1 MIKTIIFDL
10 DFTLMDWE
18 DEYIFAITNVINK
31 LNLGY
36 SKEKIKEI
44 DDVLATYE
52 KEYTMYENDKFCE
65 FLNRKCNVNLPLEFV
80 DMLIEEQTKCYRE
93 FTKSE
98 IETLEYLSSKYELV
112 VLSNWFTYTQKK
124 RLENAGILKY
134 FSKVSGGDERELK
147 PSLKAFDIVDNK
159 KECIMI
165 GDSINNDILPALKL
179 GMQAILITKKNVKKD
194 LRYRQIRKIEDLKEM
209 L

>member
-1 MIKTIIFDL
+1 MIKKVIFDL

-18 DEYIFAITNVINK
+18 DEYIFALTNVINK
-31 LNLGY
+31 LNMGY
-36 SKEKIKEI
+36 SKEKIKEL
-44 DDVLATYE
+44 DDVLTTYEDVYRVYE
-52 KEYTMYENDKFCE
+52 KEKFCDY
-65 FLNRKCNVNLPLEFV
+65 LNEKCNTNLPYKFV

-93 FTKSE
+93 FTESE
-98 IETLEYLSSKYELV
+98 IDTLEYLSSKYELI
-112 VLSNWFTYTQKK
+112 VLSNWFTYTQVK

-147 PSLKAFDIVDNK
+147 PSLKAFDIVENK
-159 KECIMI
+159 KECVMI
-165 GDSINNDILPALKL
+165 GDSLKNDILPAIEV
-179 GMQAILITKKNVKKD
+179 GMKAIHTTKNNTKKD

>member
-1 MIKTIIFDL
+1 MIKTVIFDL

-52 KEYTMYENDKFCE
+52 KEYTMYENKKFCE

-80 DMLIEEQTKCYRE
+80 DMLIEEQTKCYRK
-93 FTKSE
+93 FTESE
-98 IETLEYLSSKYELV
+98 IDTLEYLSSKYELI

-134 FSKVSGGDERELK
+134 FTKVSGGDERELK

-165 GDSINNDILPALKL
+165 GDSINNDILPAIEL

>member
-1 MIKTIIFDL
+1 MIKKVIFDL
-10 DFTLMDWE
+10 DNTLMDWK

-36 SKEKIKEI
+36 SNEKIKEI
-44 DDVLATYE
+44 DDVLTTYE
-52 KEYTMYENDKFCE
+52 NEYSIYKNETFCNY
-65 FLNRKCNVNLPLEFV
+65 LNKKCNTNLPIEFV

-93 FTKSE
+93 FTPSE
-98 IETLEYLSSKYELV
+98 IDTLEYLGSKYELI

-134 FSKVSGGDERELK
+134 FSLVSGGDERELK
-147 PSLKAFDIVDNK
+147 PSPKVFDIIDNK

-165 GDSINNDILPALKL
+165 GDSIKNDILPAIEL
-179 GMQAILITKKNVKKD
+179 GMQAILITKKNIKKD
-194 LRYRQIRKIEDLKEM
+194 LRYKQIRKLEDLKEM

>member
-1 MIKTIIFDL
+1 MIKTVIFDL

-93 FTKSE
+93 FTESE
-98 IETLEYLSSKYELV
+98 IDTLEYLSSKYELI

-147 PSLKAFDIVDNK
+147 PSLKAFDIVEK
-159 KECIMI
+159 KSECVMI
-165 GDSINNDILPALKL
+165 GDSINNDILPALEL

>member
-147 PSLKAFDIVDNK
+147 PSLKAFDIVEKK
-159 KECIMI
+159 KECVMI

>member
-36 SKEKIKEI
+36 SKDKIKEI

-159 KECIMI
+159 KECVMI

-194 LRYRQIRKIEDLKEM
+194 IRYRQIRKIEDLKEM

>member
-1 MIKTIIFDL
+1 MIKTVIFDL

-36 SKEKIKEI
+36 SEEKIKEI
-44 DDVLATYE
+44 DDVLTTYE

-147 PSLKAFDIVDNK
+147 PSLKAFDIVEKK
-159 KECIMI
+159 KECVMI

>member
-1 MIKTIIFDL
+1 MIKTVIFDL

-65 FLNRKCNVNLPLEFV
+65 FLNKKCNINLPLEFV
-80 DMLIEEQTKCYRE
+80 DMLLEEQTKCYRK
-93 FTKSE
+93 FTESE
-98 IETLEYLSSKYELV
+98 IETLEYLSSKYELI

-134 FSKVSGGDERELK
+134 FTKVSGGDERELK
-147 PSLKAFDIVDNK
+147 PSLKAFDIVDKK
-159 KECIMI
+159 KECVMI
-165 GDSINNDILPALKL
+165 GDSLNNDILPALKL
-179 GMQAILITKKNVKKD
+179 GMQAILITKKNVKRD

>member
-1 MIKTIIFDL
+1 MIKKIIFDL
-10 DFTLMDWE
+10 DYTLMDWE
-18 DEYIFAITNVINK
+18 DEYIFAITNVVNN

-36 SKEKIKEI
+36 SEEKIKEL
-44 DDVLATYE
+44 DDALTKYE
-52 KEYTMYENDKFCE
+52 EEHLFYDKESFCE
-65 FLNRKCNVNLPLEFV
+65 YLNKKCNTNLPLEFV
-80 DMLIEEQTKCYRE
+80 DMLLEEQTKCYRE

-98 IETLEYLSSKYELV
+98 IDTLEYLSSKYELM

-134 FSKVSGGDERELK
+134 FSKVSGGDQRELK

-159 KECIMI
+159 KECVMI
-165 GDSINNDILPALKL
+165 GDSIKNDILPALEA

-194 LRYRQIRKIEDLKEM
+194 LRYRQIRKLEDLKEM

>member
-1 MIKTIIFDL
+1 MIKTVIFDL

-65 FLNRKCNVNLPLEFV
+65 FLNRKCNINLPLEFV
-80 DMLIEEQTKCYRE
+80 DMLLEEQTKCYRK
-93 FTKSE
+93 FTESE
-98 IETLEYLSSKYELV
+98 IETLEYLSSKYELI

-134 FSKVSGGDERELK
+134 FTKVSGGDERELK
-147 PSLKAFDIVDNK
+147 PSLKAFDIVDKK
-159 KECIMI
+159 KECVMI
-165 GDSINNDILPALKL
+165 GDSLNNDILPALKL
-179 GMQAILITKKNVKKD
+179 GMQAILITKKNVKRD

>member
-1 MIKTIIFDL
+1 MIKKVIFDL

-18 DEYIFAITNVINK
+18 DEYIFAITNAINK

-36 SKEKIKEI
+36 STEKIKEI
-44 DDVLATYE
+44 DDVLTTYE
-52 KEYTMYENDKFCE
+52 KEFPRYEKKKFCE
-65 FLNRKCNVNLPLEFV
+65 FLNSKCNVNLPIEFV
-80 DMLIEEQTKCYRE
+80 DILLEEQTKCYRE
-93 FTKSE
+93 FTQSE
-98 IETLEYLSSKYELV
+98 IDTLEYLSNKYELI
-112 VLSNWFTYTQKK
+112 VLSNWFTYTQRK

-134 FSKVSGGDERELK
+134 FSLVSGGDERDLK

-159 KECIMI
+159 KECVMI
-165 GDSINNDILPALKL
+165 GDSINHDILPAIKL

-194 LRYRQIRKIEDLKEM
+194 LRYKQIKRLEDLKEM

>member
-1 MIKTIIFDL
+1 MIKTVIFDL

-65 FLNRKCNVNLPLEFV
+65 FLNRKCNINLPLEFV
-80 DMLIEEQTKCYRE
+80 DMLLEEQTKCYRK
-93 FTKSE
+93 FTESE
-98 IETLEYLSSKYELV
+98 IETLEYLSSKYELI

-134 FSKVSGGDERELK
+134 FTKVSGGDERELK
-147 PSLKAFDIVDNK
+147 PSLKAFDIVDKK
-159 KECIMI
+159 KECVMI
-165 GDSINNDILPALKL
+165 GDSLNNDILPALKL

>member
-1 MIKTIIFDL
+1 MIKKVIFDL

-18 DEYIFAITNVINK
+18 DEYIFAITNAVNK

-36 SKEKIKEI
+36 NDEKIKEL
-44 DDVLATYE
+44 DYVLTTYEDVYPMYE
-52 KEYTMYENDKFCE
+52 KEKFCDY
-65 FLNRKCNVNLPLEFV
+65 LNEKCGTNLPYEFV

-93 FTKSE
+93 FTQTE
-98 IETLEYLSSKYELV
+98 IDTLEYLSSKYELM

-147 PSLKAFDIVDNK
+147 PSLKAFDIVDK
-159 KECIMI
+159 KEECIMI
-165 GDSINNDILPALKL
+165 GDSLKNDILPALEV
-179 GMQAILITKKNVKKD
+179 GMQAIHITKNNAKKD
-194 LRYRQIRKIEDLKEM
+194 LRYRQIRKLEDLKEM

>member
-1 MIKTIIFDL
+1 MIKTVIFDL

-65 FLNRKCNVNLPLEFV
+65 FLNRKCNINLPLEFV
-80 DMLIEEQTKCYRE
+80 DMLLEEQTKCYRK
-93 FTKSE
+93 FTESE
-98 IETLEYLSSKYELV
+98 IETLEYLSSKYELI

-134 FSKVSGGDERELK
+134 FTKVSGGDERELK
-147 PSLKAFDIVDNK
+147 PSLKAFDIVDK
-159 KECIMI
+159 KSECVMI
-165 GDSINNDILPALKL
+165 GDSLNNDILPALKL

>member
-1 MIKTIIFDL
+1 MIKKVIFDL

-18 DEYIFAITNVINK
+18 DEYIFAITNAVNK

-36 SKEKIKEI
+36 SKEKIKEL
-44 DDVLATYE
+44 DDVLTTYE
-52 KEYTMYENDKFCE
+52 DVYPIYEKKKFCDY
-65 FLNRKCNVNLPLEFV
+65 LNEKCNTHLPYEFV
-80 DMLIEEQTKCYRE
+80 DILLEEQTKCYRK
-93 FTKSE
+93 FSQSE
-98 IETLEYLSSKYELV
+98 IDTLEYLSSKYELLI
-112 VLSNWFTYTQKK
+112 LSNWFTYTQVK

-159 KECIMI
+159 KECVMI
-165 GDSINNDILPALKL
+165 GDSLNKDILPALEV
-179 GMQAILITKKNVKKD
+179 GMQAIHLTKNNTKKD
-194 LRYRQIRKIEDLKEM
+194 LRYRQIRKLEDLKEM

>member
-1 MIKTIIFDL
+1 MIKKVIFDL

-18 DEYIFAITNVINK
+18 DEYIFAITNAVNK

-36 SKEKIKEI
+36 SEEKIKDLDYMLTTYE
-44 DDVLATYE
+44 DVYPIYE
-52 KEYTMYENDKFCE
+52 KEKFCDY
-65 FLNRKCNVNLPLEFV
+65 LNEKCDTSLPYEFV
-80 DMLIEEQTKCYRE
+80 DMLLEEQTKCYRE
-93 FTKSE
+93 FTQSE
-98 IETLEYLSSKYELV
+98 IETLEYLSSKYELL
-112 VLSNWFTYTQKK
+112 VLSNWYTYTQKK

-159 KECIMI
+159 TECVMI
-165 GDSINNDILPALKL
+165 GDSLKNDILPAIEV
-179 GMQAILITKKNVKKD
+179 GMQAIHITKNNTKKD

>member
-1 MIKTIIFDL
+1 MVKKVIFDL
-10 DFTLMDWE
+10 DNTLMDWE
-18 DEYIFAITNVINK
+18 DEYIFALTNVVNK

-44 DDVLATYE
+44 DNVLETYE
-52 KEYTMYENDKFCE
+52 DEHKIYTKEMFCDY
-65 FLNRKCNVNLPLEFV
+65 LNKNCDTNLPYEFY
-80 DMLIEEQTKCYRE
+80 DMLIEEQTKCYRT
-93 FTKSE
+93 FTESE
-98 IETLEYLSSKYELV
+98 IETLEYLSNKYELLI
-112 VLSNWFTYTQKK
+112 LSNWITYTQIK

-159 KECIMI
+159 EECVMI
-165 GDSINNDILPALKL
+165 GDSLNKDILPAIEA
-179 GMQAILITKKNVKKD
+179 GMQAILMTKKDMKED
-194 LRYRQIRKIEDLKEM
+194 IRYKQIRKLEDLKEM

>member
-65 FLNRKCNVNLPLEFV
+65 FLNKKCNVNLPLEFV
-80 DMLIEEQTKCYRE
+80 DMLLEEQTKCYRE

-98 IETLEYLSSKYELV
+98 IDTLEYLSNKYELI

-134 FSKVSGGDERELK
+134 FTKVSGGDERELK
-147 PSLKAFDIVDNK
+147 PSLKAFDIVDKK
-159 KECIMI
+159 KECVMI
-165 GDSINNDILPALKL
+165 GDSINNDILPALEL

>member
-1 MIKTIIFDL
+1 MIKTVIFDL
-10 DFTLMDWE
+10 DNTLMDWE
-18 DEYIFAITNVINK
+18 DKYIFAINNVINK

-44 DDVLATYE
+44 DDMLVTYE
-52 KEYTMYENDKFCE
+52 KEFQIYENKKFCE
-65 FLNRKCNVNLPLEFV
+65 FLNERCNVNLPIEFV
-80 DMLIEEQTKCYRE
+80 DMLLEEQTKCYRK
-93 FTKSE
+93 FTESE
-98 IETLEYLSSKYELV
+98 IDTLEYLSSKYELII
-112 VLSNWFTYTQKK
+112 LSNWFTYTQKK

-159 KECIMI
+159 EECVMI
-165 GDSINNDILPALKL
+165 GDSINNDILPAIEC

-194 LRYRQIRKIEDLKEM
+194 LRYKQIRKIEDLKEM

>member
-1 MIKTIIFDL
+1 MIKKVIFDL
-10 DFTLMDWE
+10 DFTLMDWK
-18 DEYIFAITNVINK
+18 DEYIFAITNAVNK

-36 SKEKIKEI
+36 SKEKIKEL
-44 DDVLATYE
+44 DDVLVTYE
-52 KEYTMYENDKFCE
+52 DVYPMYERKKFCDY
-65 FLNRKCNVNLPLEFV
+65 LNKKCNTNLPYEFY
-80 DMLIEEQTKCYRE
+80 DILAEEQTKCYRK
-93 FTKSE
+93 FTESE
-98 IETLEYLSSKYELV
+98 IDTLEYLSSKYELL
-112 VLSNWFTYTQKK
+112 VLSNWFTYTQIK

-147 PSLKAFDIVDNK
+147 PSLKAFDIVDK
-159 KECIMI
+159 KEKCVMI
-165 GDSINNDILPALKL
+165 GDSLKNDIFPAIEL